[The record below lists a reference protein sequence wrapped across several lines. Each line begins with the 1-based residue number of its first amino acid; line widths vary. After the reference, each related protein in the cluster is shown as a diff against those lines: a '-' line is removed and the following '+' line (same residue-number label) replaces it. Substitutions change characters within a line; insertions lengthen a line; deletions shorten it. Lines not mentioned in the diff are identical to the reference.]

1 MSEKP
6 RALMLLGP
14 TACGKTA
21 VSLMLAREFAAEIIS
36 VDSALIYRGMDIGTA
51 KPTREEQGGVPH
63 HLIDI
68 LDIEE
73 SYSAAAFAEDA
84 ERLIGE
90 ISGRDRYP
98 LLVGGTMLYAKA
110 LREGMDESPATDP
123 TVRERITALGEE
135 LGWPAMHERLTQ
147 VDPITAARLA
157 PNDRQRVG
165 RALEVFEITGKPL
178 SSLHTGAKRYDPTLA
193 VAALFPQDR
202 AKLHEMIG
210 KRFDAMIKAGF
221 LDEVRTLMAR
231 PGFDENLPSMRA
243 VGYRQAIAHLK
254 GETDFEQFLESGK
267 AATRQLA
274 KRQITWL
281 RSMPGVVTFDPY
293 EMPLE
298 RIRDCLRKLADGAE
312 Y

>member
-123 TVRERITALGEE
+123 AVRERITALGEE

-178 SSLHTGAKRYDPTLA
+178 SSLHTGTKVYDPTLA

-210 KRFDAMIKAGF
+210 KRFDAMVEAGF

-231 PGFDENLPSMRA
+231 PGFDENLSSMHA

-298 RIRDCLRKLADGAE
+298 RIKDCLRKLADGAE

>member
-21 VSLMLAREFAAEIIS
+21 VSLMLARDFAAEIIS

-51 KPTREEQGGVPH
+51 KPTKEEQGGVPH

-90 ISGRDRYP
+90 ISGRSRYP

-123 TVRERITALGEE
+123 AVRERITAQGEE
-135 LGWPAMHERLTQ
+135 IGWPAMHERLAQ
-147 VDPITAARLA
+147 VDPVTAARLA
-157 PNDRQRVG
+157 PNDRQRIG

-210 KRFDAMIKAGF
+210 KRFDAMVKAGF

-231 PGFDENLPSMRA
+231 PGFDESLPSMRA

-254 GETDFEQFLESGK
+254 GEIDFNQFLAS
-267 AATRQLA
+267 A
-274 KRQITWL
+274 
-281 RSMPGVVTFDPY
+281 RSRGCAPCPVW
-293 EMPLE
+293 
-298 RIRDCLRKLADGAE
+298 
-312 Y
+312 

>member
-51 KPTREEQGGVPH
+51 KPTKEEQGGVPH

-123 TVRERITALGEE
+123 AVRERITALGEE

-147 VDPITAARLA
+147 VDPVTAARLA
-157 PNDRQRVG
+157 PNDRQRIG

-178 SSLHTGAKRYDPTLA
+178 SSLHTGTKVFDPTLA

-202 AKLHEMIG
+202 AKLHKMIG
-210 KRFDAMIKAGF
+210 KRFDAMVEAGF

-243 VGYRQAIAHLK
+243 VGYRQAIAYLK
-254 GETDFEQFLESGK
+254 GDTDFEQFLESGK

>member
-123 TVRERITALGEE
+123 AVRERITALGEE
-135 LGWPAMHERLTQ
+135 LGWPAIHERLTQ
-147 VDPITAARLA
+147 VDPVTAARLA
-157 PNDRQRVG
+157 PNDRQRIG

-178 SSLHTGAKRYDPTLA
+178 SSLHTGTKVYDPTLA

-210 KRFDAMIKAGF
+210 KRFDAMVEAGF

-243 VGYRQAIAHLK
+243 VGYRQAIAYLK

>member
-21 VSLMLAREFAAEIIS
+21 VSLMLARDFAAEIIS

-51 KPTREEQGGVPH
+51 KPTKEEQGGVPH

-90 ISGRDRYP
+90 ISGRSRYP

-123 TVRERITALGEE
+123 SVRERITALGEE

-147 VDPITAARLA
+147 VDPIK
-157 PNDRQRVG
+157 G

-210 KRFDAMIKAGF
+210 KRFDAMVKAGF
-221 LDEVRTLMAR
+221 LDEVRRLMAR

-293 EMPLE
+293 ETPLTT
-298 RIRDCLRKLADGAE
+298 IKDKLCQMADPNLE
-312 Y
+312 

>member
-51 KPTREEQGGVPH
+51 KPTKEEQGGVPH

-90 ISGRDRYP
+90 ILGRDRYP

-123 TVRERITALGEE
+123 AVRERITALGEE

-147 VDPITAARLA
+147 VDPVTAARLA
-157 PNDRQRVG
+157 PNDRQRIG

-178 SSLHTGAKRYDPTLA
+178 SSLHTGTKVYDPTLA

-210 KRFDAMIKAGF
+210 KRFDAMVEAGF

-243 VGYRQAIAHLK
+243 VGYRQAIAYLK

-293 EMPLE
+293 EMSLE

>member
-14 TACGKTA
+14 TACA
-21 VSLMLAREFAAEIIS
+21 VSLMLARDFAAEIIS

-51 KPTREEQGGVPH
+51 KPTKEEQGGVPH

-90 ISGRDRYP
+90 ISGRSRYP

-123 TVRERITALGEE
+123 SVRERITALGEE

-210 KRFDAMIKAGF
+210 KRFDAMVKAGF

-231 PGFDENLPSMRA
+231 PGFDNLPSMRA

-293 EMPLE
+293 ETPLTT
-298 RIRDCLRKLADGAE
+298 IKDKLRQMADPNLD
-312 Y
+312 

>member
-51 KPTREEQGGVPH
+51 KPTKEEQGGVPH

-123 TVRERITALGEE
+123 AVRERITALGEE

-147 VDPITAARLA
+147 VDPVTAARLA
-157 PNDRQRVG
+157 PNDRQRIG

-178 SSLHTGAKRYDPTLA
+178 SSLHTGTKVYDPTLA

-210 KRFDAMIKAGF
+210 KRFDAMVEAGF

-243 VGYRQAIAHLK
+243 VGYRQAIAYLK

-281 RSMPGVVTFDPY
+281 RSMPAVVTFDPY

>member
-51 KPTREEQGGVPH
+51 KPTKEEQGGVPH

-123 TVRERITALGEE
+123 AVRERITALGEE

-147 VDPITAARLA
+147 VDPVTAARLA
-157 PNDRQRVG
+157 PNDRQRIG

-178 SSLHTGAKRYDPTLA
+178 SSLHTGTKVYDPTLA

-210 KRFDAMIKAGF
+210 KRFDAMVEAGF

-231 PGFDENLPSMRA
+231 PRFDENLPSMRA
-243 VGYRQAIAHLK
+243 VGYRQAIAYLK

>member
-21 VSLMLAREFAAEIIS
+21 VSLMLAREFASEIIS

-123 TVRERITALGEE
+123 AVRERITALGEE
-135 LGWPAMHERLTQ
+135 LGWPAMHERLAQ
-147 VDPITAARLA
+147 VDPVTAARLA
-157 PNDRQRVG
+157 PNDRQRIG

-178 SSLHTGAKRYDPTLA
+178 SSLHTGTKVYDPTLA

-210 KRFDAMIKAGF
+210 KRFDAMVEAGF

-243 VGYRQAIAHLK
+243 VGYRQAIAYLK

-281 RSMPGVVTFDPY
+281 RSMPCVVTFDPY

>member
-21 VSLMLAREFAAEIIS
+21 VSLMLARDFAAEIIS

-51 KPTREEQGGVPH
+51 KPTKEEQGGVPH

-90 ISGRDRYP
+90 ISGRSRYP

-110 LREGMDESPATDP
+110 LREGMDDSPATDP
-123 TVRERITALGEE
+123 AVRERITALGEE
-135 LGWPAMHERLTQ
+135 IGWPAMHERLAQ
-147 VDPITAARLA
+147 VDPVTAARLA
-157 PNDRQRVG
+157 PNDRQRIG

-210 KRFDAMIKAGF
+210 KRFDAMVKAGF
-221 LDEVRTLMAR
+221 LDEVRRLMAR
-231 PGFDENLPSMRA
+231 PGFDESLPSMRA

-254 GETDFEQFLESGK
+254 GEIDFNQFLESGK

-293 EMPLE
+293 ETPLTT
-298 RIRDCLRKLADGAE
+298 IKVKLRQMADPNLD
-312 Y
+312 

>member
-21 VSLMLAREFAAEIIS
+21 VSLMLAREFASEIIS
-36 VDSALIYRGMDIGTA
+36 VDSALIYRAMDIGTA

-123 TVRERITALGEE
+123 AVRERITALGEE

-147 VDPITAARLA
+147 VDPVTAARLA
-157 PNDRQRVG
+157 PNDRQRIG

-178 SSLHTGAKRYDPTLA
+178 SSLHTGTKVYDPTLA

-210 KRFDAMIKAGF
+210 KRFDAMVEAGF

-243 VGYRQAIAHLK
+243 VGYRQAIAYLK
-254 GETDFEQFLESGK
+254 GDTDFEQFLESGK